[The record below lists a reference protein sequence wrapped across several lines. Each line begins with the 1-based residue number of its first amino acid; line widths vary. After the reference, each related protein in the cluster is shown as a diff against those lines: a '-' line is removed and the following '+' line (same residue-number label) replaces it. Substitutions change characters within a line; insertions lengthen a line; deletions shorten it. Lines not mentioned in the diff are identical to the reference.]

1 MYVVGFAPVSNHHII
16 AWLFIGLVA
25 GLLAGL
31 VVRGGG
37 LGFVRDIVVGL
48 IGAVIG
54 GLILHAVRGGS
65 HSVVKLWQEIVVAFV
80 GAVILLLVIKFA
92 THGGRRPAGRRR

>member
-1 MYVVGFAPVSNHHII
+1 MHVVAFAPVSGHHLI

-25 GLLAGL
+25 GALAGI

-37 LGFVRDIVVGL
+37 FGFFRDIIVGL

-80 GAVILLLVIKFA
+80 GAVILLLVIRIF
-92 THGGRRPAGRRR
+92 TRGGRSRARR

>member
-1 MYVVGFAPVSNHHII
+1 MHVVAFAPVSGHHLI

-25 GLLAGL
+25 GALAGI

-37 LGFVRDIVVGL
+37 LGFFRDIIVGL

-54 GLILHAVRGGS
+54 GLILHAARGGS
-65 HSVVKLWQEIVVAFV
+65 HTVVKLWQEIVVAFV
-80 GAVILLLVIKFA
+80 GAVILLLVIKIF
-92 THGGRRPAGRRR
+92 TRGGRSRARR

>member
-1 MYVVGFAPVSNHHII
+1 MDVVAFAPVSGHHIL

-25 GLLAGL
+25 GALAGL
-31 VVRGGG
+31 VVRGSG

-54 GLILHAVRGGS
+54 GLILHEVRGGS

-80 GAVILLLVIKFA
+80 GAVILLLILKYG
-92 THGGRRPAGRRR
+92 THRGRRTAGRRR